1 MSFCMRTKNTHQCES
16 DSSSIEV
23 SKINL
28 TPMTDVKII
37 LLALPVD
44 TNNALTNKKGQ
55 SVP

>member
-1 MSFCMRTKNTHQCES
+1 MSFCIKTKNTQCES
-16 DSSSIEV
+16 DSRSIEA
-23 SKINL
+23 SEINL
-28 TPMTDVKII
+28 ASVTDVEII